1 MLAFLPISQYDRE
14 RIAQVIKVIGL
25 KEKTLCGE
33 IVSVLD
39 LFFRG
44 SRRPENKGNTFV
56 LQRFVFRDLLSN
68 GESVLV
74 WEVYIG
80 NNQKRRG
87 VGLKQVFFQF
97 QAAVEVMNRPSNFQ
111 VGNYLTNKIKVL
123 FVVIDNQDGVLVHGG
138 KLMENSFCFCFLLCF
153 LYSFKALAVLKQGNG
168 LKSGL

>member
-33 IVSVLD
+33 IIRVLD

-44 SRRPENKGNTFV
+44 SCRPENNRQTFV
-56 LQRFVFRDLLSN
+56 LQRFVFRDLFSD
-68 GESVLV
+68 GESILMR
-74 WEVYIG
+74 EVYIG
-80 NNQKRRG
+80 DYQKRRC

-111 VGNYLTNKIKVL
+111 VGNYLTNKIKIL
-123 FVVIDNQDGVLVHGG
+123 LVVINNQDGVLLHGG
-138 KLMENSFCFCFLLCF
+138 KLMENSFTFYLLLCF
-153 LYSFKALAVLKQGNG
+153 LYSFKA
-168 LKSGL
+168 